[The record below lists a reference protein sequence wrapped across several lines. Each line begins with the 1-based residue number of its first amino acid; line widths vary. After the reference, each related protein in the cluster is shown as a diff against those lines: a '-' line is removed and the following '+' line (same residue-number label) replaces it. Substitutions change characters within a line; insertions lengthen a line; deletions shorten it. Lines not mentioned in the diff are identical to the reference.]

1 MASTVNPVETFIAT
15 TYSFANPSFEL
26 RDLSGFPYNE
36 YAAKQSEYEEL
47 AGWFS
52 GDALDEEQTQGDK
65 QVPIYPLKINPIRTS
80 CLKHAYAL
88 FGEFPDDITSALVLP
103 RVIKDK
109 DQDKQL
115 ADDIEDALEDIW
127 YKSSG
132 TAIQMEAGVLSQIYG
147 GCVFKVAWYGKGG
160 IDLGELKIEKVHP
173 KHFVGIPYD
182 NDFFRLKKA
191 WVIRSISAQTAL
203 EDYSIRLGT
212 EKGWYIEEW
221 TETEYSITVNSEPV
235 VYDIMDERKVAKGPN
250 PFGFVPFVYIP
261 HQRSGSFWGDPLITE
276 SAIGI
281 VKEINLRKA
290 DAGDATSDQSHGML
304 VMRNVKGSPQ
314 LRKLAN
320 GQQVVDLGVSQSLSG
335 QDLQPDLFAVSRSSL
350 TESVMRLNNA
360 LEYDIRRDMFVP
372 AVAEGEDEG
381 SQRSAAT
388 LVMRMWPLTSH
399 VKSERAYWNAGL
411 NVLNRMLLSMMA
423 KKKQYNI
430 TKNHLKAQLRS
441 KWHPTLP
448 RDRQAFMEEL
458 VARMGVNLGS
468 PQHLLSLAGDAE
480 DIELVMQE
488 MRDWL
493 KYLEDIKPQKEMFN
507 GSQSNSGGSQET
519 RNA

>member
-36 YAAKQSEYEEL
+36 YAGKQGEYEEL
-47 AGWFS
+47 AKWFS
-52 GDALDEEQTQGDK
+52 GEALEETQEQGDK
-65 QVPIYPLKINPIRTS
+65 AVEIYPLKVNPIRTS

-103 RVIKDK
+103 RVIR
-109 DQDKQL
+109 DQDQDTEV
-115 ADDIEDALEDIW
+115 ADDVEDALEDIW
-127 YKSSG
+127 YKSNGS
-132 TAIQMEAGVLSQIYG
+132 AIQMEAGVLSQIYG
-147 GCVFKVAWYGKGG
+147 GAVFKVAWYADEGD
-160 IDLGELKIEKVHP
+160 IKIEKIHP
-173 KHFVGIPYD
+173 KTFIAIPYE
-182 NDFFRLKKA
+182 NDYFRLKKA
-191 WVIRSISAQTAL
+191 WVIRQIDRETAKEYGVIL
-203 EDYSIRLGT
+203 DT
-212 EKGWYIEEW
+212 EKGWYIEYW
-221 TETEYSITVNSEPV
+221 TEDEYEITINSEPV
-235 VYDIMDERKVAKGPN
+235 VYNILEQRQVAKGAN

-261 HQRSGSFWGDPLITE
+261 HQRSGEFWGDPLITE

-281 VKEINLRKA
+281 TKEINLRKA
-290 DAGDATSDQSHGML
+290 DAGDATSDQSHGIL

-320 GQQVVDLGVSQSLSG
+320 GQQVIDLGVSQTVTG
-335 QDLQPDLFAVSRSSL
+335 GDLQPDLFAVTRSEM
-350 TESVMRLNNA
+350 TESVMKLTA
-360 LEYDIRRDMFVP
+360 SLSDEIRRDTFVP

-411 NVLNRMLLSMMA
+411 NVIHNMVLSMM
-423 KKKQYNI
+423 KKKSLYNI
-430 TKNHLKAQLRS
+430 ETKHINAKLRS

-458 VARMGVNLGS
+458 VARMGVQLGS
-468 PQHLLSLAGDAE
+468 PEHLLSLAGDVE
-480 DIELVMQE
+480 DIELVMEE
-488 MRDWL
+488 MREWL
-493 KYLEDIKPQKEMFN
+493 KYQEDIKPQKETMFN
-507 GSQSNSGGSQET
+507 GSQGNSGGSQKA
-519 RNA
+519 RDS